1 MLKNYT
7 EEDEIALKELLLDE
21 VCLEQLLPWTGKVNI
36 FDVLKISKVEIRHS
50 NMLSWLLD
58 ANENHGLGDKFIK
71 ALFRMIVNNNSK
83 HNVFDML
90 LLDYY
95 SFIIFRECKNI
106 DILLISK
113 KEKVLVAIE
122 NKVRSHEHNNQLDRY
137 RTILDKEYGDYKK
150 IFLFLT
156 PDGEEPSDSENW
168 EVITYQELVDEL
180 EMIIQNV
187 ELLPDAELMIRNYI
201 DIIRRDI
208 VEDQELVDICNKIYE
223 KHKRALDLI
232 FENKTD
238 NKTVITDSLLEPLKE
253 YEKQGLLN
261 IEYSTVSNTV
271 IAFTTKAMD
280 RYMPEDEKYVN
291 SWGTHTIYRYYI
303 LTRDYPDIV
312 AKFELGGCYFNHNS
326 SVKTK

>member
-95 SFIIFRECKNI
+95 SFVIFREWKNI

-122 NKVRSHEHNNQLDRY
+122 NKVGSHEHNNQLDRY

-187 ELLPDAELMIRNYI
+187 ELLPDAEFQHIRTC
-201 DIIRRDI
+201 
-208 VEDQELVDICNKIYE
+208 VERLKRLEEEREKIYQSPKKDYMTIE
-223 KHKRALDLI
+223 AY
-232 FENKTD
+232 N
-238 NKTVITDSLLEPLKE
+238 
-253 YEKQGLLN
+253 QN
-261 IEYSTVSNTV
+261 IEYCKKE
-271 IAFTTKAMD
+271 IERAMD
-280 RYMPEDEKYVN
+280 FVEKNYLWKLEDAERKVIKRFYFYGDDWPEAVSRGAAEKIEESILDDDEKFKSCYEKWKKRINRHLKKVTYVPE
-291 SWGTHTIYRYYI
+291 GHM
-303 LTRDYPDIV
+303 
-312 AKFELGGCYFNHNS
+312 
-326 SVKTK
+326 